1 MESNQ
6 TKVLMT
12 MKKENEKYLPQPTTP
27 SIVYAAQNRYPVLS
41 QNELL
46 MLQKYPTYKDFCNVF
61 NEKCENLICQYPTA
75 CILGA
80 SPTLIQ
86 IDMMYGSLTS
96 TEWLINMVADVSLN
110 CGLKNDASEDQ
121 LLQTATAISTRYKWL
136 KVGELILFFFNFK
149 AGYYERF
156 YSRFDPQVIIRSIKT
171 FLEERAS
178 VIDEHVKAKNMEQY
192 QRTGD
197 IVRDYQFT
205 TKFYPYKQ
213 K

>member
-1 MESNQ
+1 
-6 TKVLMT
+6 
-12 MKKENEKYLPQPTTP
+12 
-27 SIVYAAQNRYPVLS
+27 
-41 QNELL
+41 
-46 MLQKYPTYKDFCNVF
+46 MLQRYPTYQDFLNVF
-61 NEKCENLICQYPTA
+61 NEKRENEICQYPSA

-96 TEWLINMVADVSLN
+96 TKWLINMIADVSLS
-110 CGLKNDASEDQ
+110 CGLKDDASEDQ
-121 LLQTATAISTRYKWL
+121 LLQTATAISSRYKWL

-156 YSRFDPQVIIRSIKT
+156 YSRFDSQVVIRSIKP
-171 FLEERAS
+171 FLEERAA
-178 VIDEHVKAKNMEQY
+178 VIDEQLKARNMEQY
-192 QRTGD
+192 QRTGN